1 MGKSVG
7 SGLAHW
13 MSVMAEHM
21 SNQHQDP
28 GGGGGGG
35 GGAGGGGGEHHSS
48 HHSGYSMW
56 NGVEVENE
64 RDVCSAESFVADR
77 LTALL
82 PDCLLFYIY

>member
-21 SNQHQDP
+21 NNQHQDP

-35 GGAGGGGGEHHSS
+35 GGGHHSS

-56 NGVEVENE
+56 NGVEVEK
-64 RDVCSAESFVADR
+64 RDVCSASGGASR
-77 LTALL
+77 T
-82 PDCLLFYIY
+82 DCLLLERLLALILTAT

>member
-21 SNQHQDP
+21 NNQHQDP

-35 GGAGGGGGEHHSS
+35 GGGGHHHSS
-48 HHSGYSMW
+48 HHSSYSMW
-56 NGVEVENE
+56 NGAEVE
-64 RDVCSAESFVADR
+64 RDVCSAGGVAD
-77 LTALL
+77 
-82 PDCLLFYIY
+82 